1 MFKNVKKTFRLN
13 THTIKIF
20 LTVVCVLFIVFV
32 CWRIC
37 RPPLLKNYTFSKSFF
52 LKDGTLAR
60 FTTSYDDKYR
70 LFIPLEEIPKEMQEA
85 LLLYEDKHF
94 YKHFGVNF
102 VSLWR
107 AFKETYI
114 SKSRRVGASTITM
127 QTARILFNLDTKTF
141 LGKVKQIF
149 YALYLELF
157 YSKKEILEAYLNTAP
172 YGYNIEGVGAAS
184 LIYFH
189 KRVQN
194 LVLSD
199 ILTLTVVPQNPNQRR
214 PSIKKGYENMAK
226 LRQNLF
232 QRWLTT
238 HPQDKKYETFLKIKS
253 NIFSPADLP
262 FYIPH
267 TVDYL
272 NSFVYETEVFTSL
285 DLPLQQ
291 LVEKTTK
298 EFINKKA
305 SSNLSNAAVILL
317 NTKTMKVEAALGSVN
332 FFDNSIFGQVNG
344 FVSQRMSGSTLK
356 PFVYGLALD
365 QGIIHPLTLLKD
377 TPRYFGIYAPENSD
391 NQFLGPV
398 SARDALINSRNIPAI
413 DLGVKVGMDN
423 FINILKTAGVRNLKP
438 ADYYGI
444 SGVIGSIDISLLEL
458 AKLYAAIA
466 NGGKVQNVSF
476 LKDEEIKEEGT
487 ILSPEASFVLFDM
500 MTYNPL
506 FNHKK
511 IYNYLG
517 EKIKV
522 AWKTGTSFAFKDA
535 WAVGIFGDYV
545 LGVWVGN
552 FDGRSNNNVFG
563 RTGAGEL
570 FTTLIEKIVKTEKSY
585 FNPPIY
591 PTEKVVKTTFCSVDG
606 GLPNKYC
613 PTLTEDYFILGK
625 SPIKISNL
633 FRPVFIN
640 KETGLRACYEEEGK
654 TYTRIY
660 EFWES
665 DLEALFNKAKI
676 YHLKPPLYEEGCEI
690 KTDTSTKNKPEILT
704 PRPDITYYA
713 NGENIAL
720 RASAGAD
727 ASKLYWF
734 VDGNFACSSKTGEP
748 CFIHTEAGVH
758 KLLLLDDLDRYAA
771 SSFKVAVK

>member
-1 MFKNVKKTFRLN
+1 MAFVLWKNFK
-13 THTIKIF
+13 
-20 LTVVCVLFIVFV
+20 
-32 CWRIC
+32 
-37 RPPLLKNYTFSKSFF
+37 PPLLKKYTFSKSFF
-52 LKDGTLAR
+52 LSDGTLAR

-70 LFIPLEEIPKEMQEA
+70 LFIPLENIPKEMQEA
-85 LLLYEDKHF
+85 VLLYEDKHF

-102 VSLWR
+102 ISLVR

-114 SKSRRVGASTITM
+114 NKSRRMGASTITM
-127 QTARILFNLDTKTF
+127 QTARILFNLDTKT
-141 LGKVKQIF
+141 LWGKIKQIF
-149 YALYLELF
+149 CAFYLELF
-157 YSKKEILEAYLNTAP
+157 YSKKEILQAYLNTAP

-189 KRVQN
+189 KRVQD
-194 LVLSD
+194 LTLTE
-199 ILTLTVVPQNPNQRR
+199 ILTLAVIPQNPNQRR
-214 PSIKKGYENMAK
+214 PSVKQGYENMAK
-226 LRQNLF
+226 SRQKLF
-232 QRWLTT
+232 KNWIKKY
-238 HPQDKKYETFLKIKS
+238 PQDEKYETFLKIKS
-253 NIFSPADLP
+253 GIFSPADLP

-267 TVDYL
+267 TVNFINNYT
-272 NSFVYETEVFTSL
+272 YETEVFTSL
-285 DLPLQQ
+285 DLTMQQ
-291 LVEKTTK
+291 LVEKAAR
-298 EFINKKA
+298 EFVNKRSA
-305 SSNLSNAAVILL
+305 YNLSNAAVILV

-332 FFDNSIFGQVNG
+332 FFDKAISGQVNG
-344 FVSQRMSGSTLK
+344 FSAQRMSGSTLK
-356 PFVYGLALD
+356 PFVYGLALE
-365 QGIIHPLTLLKD
+365 QGLIHPLTLLKD

-398 SARDALINSRNIPAI
+398 SARNALINSRNIPAI
-413 DLGVKVGMDN
+413 DLGVKVGLDN
-423 FINILKTAGVRNLKP
+423 FNNLLKKTGIRNLRS
-438 ADYYGI
+438 AEYYGI

-466 NGGKVQNVSF
+466 NGGKIKNISF

-511 IYNYLG
+511 IYNYMG
-517 EKIKV
+517 EEIKV

-535 WAVGIFGDYV
+535 WAIGIFGNYV

-552 FDGRSNNNVFG
+552 FDGKSNNNVFG
-563 RTGAGEL
+563 RTSAGEL
-570 FTTLIEKIVKTEKSY
+570 FTNLIEKIVKEKKSD
-585 FNPPIY
+585 FKQPVY
-591 PTEKVVKTTFCSVDG
+591 PTEKVVKTTFCAADG

-625 SPIKISNL
+625 SPIKMSNI

-640 KETGLRACYEEEGK
+640 KKTGLRACYEEEGK
-654 TYTRIY
+654 TYSRIY
-660 EFWES
+660 EFWDS

-690 KTDTSTKNKPEILT
+690 KSPANDKNKPEILT
-704 PRPDITYYA
+704 PSPDITYYA
-713 NGENIAL
+713 DGENIAL

-727 ASKLYWF
+727 VSKLYWF
-734 VDGNFACSSKTGEP
+734 VDNNFVCSSKPGEP
-748 CFIHTEAGVH
+748 CFIHTDAGVH
-758 KLLLLDDLDRYAA
+758 KLLLLDDLDRYSV